1 VISAPGKGIISI
13 KTGRGVP
20 EGAHQGVC
28 ARIQAPRSGMS
39 AGAHKKTKRFG
50 RRVGAQEEEDT
61 RRAGGA
67 QKQETRGRLFARTHL
82 RAHRIL
88 CGGRHGARKESV
100 SAQAATNYYT
110 IANFSIMFPRA
121 LHGASSPVPAQRVG

>member
-1 VISAPGKGIISI
+1 MA
-13 KTGRGVP
+13 
-20 EGAHQGVC
+20 
-28 ARIQAPRSGMS
+28 

-88 CGGRHGARKESV
+88 CGGRHGARRESV
-100 SAQAATNYYT
+100 SRSSCDKLLHNCKFFNY
-110 IANFSIMFPRA
+110 
-121 LHGASSPVPAQRVG
+121 VP